1 MTRPRARIIGTGGY
15 APARVLTNLD
25 LEKMVDTSDDW
36 IMERTG
42 IRERHIARE
51 DETTSDMA
59 TEACR
64 RALEMAGVRPEEIG
78 ILVLATVTPDMQM
91 PSTAVHVQ
99 RKLGLVNAA
108 CWDLSAACAGFIYGL
123 STAEKFVA
131 LGEAKYALVVGV
143 ELLSKVLD
151 WKDRASCVLFGDGAG
166 AVVLARS
173 EEPQRGILST
183 HIHTDGAL
191 WEILNMPAGG
201 TWLGWTPETVERG
214 LHKVHMNGREVFK
227 VAVRN
232 IAEVSLEALRHNGM
246 TAADVDL
253 VVAHQANLRILEAVA
268 KRTELPM
275 DKFYLN
281 LERYGNTSSA
291 SIPIA
296 LDEALRA
303 GLVKDGMRI
312 LFTALGAG
320 VAWGS
325 AVVRW

>member
-15 APARVLTNLD
+15 APTRVLTNAD
-25 LEKMVDTSDDW
+25 LEKMVDTSDAW

-64 RALEMAGVRPEEIG
+64 RALEMAGIKPEEVG
-78 ILVLATVTPDMQM
+78 LLVLGTVTPDMQM
-91 PSTAVHVQ
+91 PSTAVQVQ

-108 CWDLSAACAGFIYGL
+108 CWDLSAACAGFIFGL
-123 STAEKFVA
+123 STAEKFVS

-166 AVVLARS
+166 AVVLAQS
-173 EEPQRGILST
+173 EDPERGLLST
-183 HIHTDGAL
+183 HLHTDGTL

-201 TWLGWTPETVERG
+201 TALGWTHETVDRG
-214 LHKVHMNGREVFK
+214 LHKVHMNGRDVFK
-227 VAVRN
+227 AAVRN
-232 IAEVSLEALRHNGM
+232 IAEVSLEALRHNGLG
-246 TAADVDL
+246 AADVDL
-253 VVAHQANLRILEAVA
+253 VVAHQANLRILEAVS
-268 KRTELPM
+268 KRVDIPM
-275 DKFYLN
+275 SKFYLN

-303 GLVKDGMRI
+303 GFVKDNMRI

>member
-1 MTRPRARIIGTGGY
+1 MLARPRARIIGTGGY
-15 APARVLTNLD
+15 APQRIVTNLD
-25 LEKMVDTSDDW
+25 LEQQIDTSDAW
-36 IMERTG
+36 IVERTG
-42 IRERHIARE
+42 IKQRHLARA

-59 TEACR
+59 AEACR
-64 RALEMAGVRPEEIG
+64 RALDMAGLQPEQIG
-78 ILVLATVTPDMQM
+78 LLVLGTVTPDMQM
-91 PSTAVHVQ
+91 PCTAVHVQ

-108 CWDLSAACAGFIYGL
+108 CWDLSAACAGFIFGL
-123 STAEKFVA
+123 STAEKFVS
-131 LGEAKYALVVGV
+131 LGETKYALVVGV

-151 WKDRASCVLFGDGAG
+151 WTDRASCVLFGDGAG

-173 EEPQRGILST
+173 DDERGILST
-183 HIHTDGAL
+183 HLHTDGTL
-191 WEILNMPAGG
+191 WDILNIPGGG
-201 TWLGWTPETVERG
+201 TWLGSTHETVDTKK
-214 LHKVHMNGREVFK
+214 HMVQMNGRDVFK

-232 IAEVSLEALRHNGM
+232 ISEVSLEALRHNQM
-246 TAADVDL
+246 SAQDVDL
-253 VVAHQANLRILEAVA
+253 VVAHQANLRILEAVS

-275 DKFYLN
+275 SKFYLN

-303 GLVKDGMRI
+303 GLVKENMRL